1 MADKIKLLVAVLI
14 IAAGIAGFY
23 YFVDQPHL
31 YRLLGLLL
39 VIALSVFVALQSQVG
54 KEAWSFGRNA
64 ILEIRKCVW
73 PSRQETVQTTLLV
86 VVMVTI
92 MGVMLWL
99 FDMLLLWA
107 VKLLTG
113 QGG

>member
-14 IAAGIAGFY
+14 IAAGIGGYY
-23 YFVDQPHL
+23 YFVDQPQL
-31 YRLLGLLL
+31 YRLLGLLV
-39 VIALSVFVALQSQVG
+39 VIGLSAFVALQSQPG
-54 KEAWSFGRNA
+54 KASWAFAQSA
-64 ILEIRKCVW
+64 VLEIRKCVW
-73 PSRQETVQTTLLV
+73 PTRQETVQTTLLV
-86 VVMVTI
+86 VVMVII

>member
-1 MADKIKLLVAVLI
+1 MADKITLLVAILI
-14 IAAGIAGFY
+14 VAAGIGGFY
-23 YFVDQPHL
+23 YFADQPQL
-31 YRLLGLLL
+31 YRLLGLLA
-39 VIALSVFVALQSQVG
+39 VIGVSVVIALQSQPG
-54 KEAWSFGRNA
+54 KAAWSFGRSA
-64 ILEIRKCVW
+64 VLEVRKCVW

-86 VVMVTI
+86 IVMVTI
-92 MGVMLWL
+92 MGIMLWL